1 MAGGHVG
8 GQPGLEHGFDR
19 PGSTRA
25 RDREQPPEEL
35 DVLVPRQVEVEAP
48 VDRTVARVPMIAVGA
63 GRLAHGILPEL
74 CQRLCQ
80 TLWQSQAD
88 TGSGIAFTSRCRRWP

>member
-8 GQPGLEHGFDR
+8 RQPGLEDGFDR
-19 PGSTRA
+19 PGSKRA

-35 DVLVPRQVEVEAP
+35 DVLVPRHIEVEAP

-63 GRLAHGILPEL
+63 GDLAHGTLPE
-74 CQRLCQ
+74 LCQ
-80 TLWQSQAD
+80 TLWQSQA
-88 TGSGIAFTSRCRRWP
+88 

>member
-1 MAGGHVG
+1 MSGGHVG
-8 GQPGLEHGFDR
+8 RQPGLKHGFDR
-19 PGSTRA
+19 PGPKRA
-25 RDREQPPEEL
+25 RDREQPPQEL
-35 DVLVPRQVEVEAP
+35 DVLVSRQVEVEAS
-48 VDRTVARVPMIAVGA
+48 VDRTVPRVPMIAVGA

-88 TGSGIAFTSRCRRWP
+88 TGQASR